1 MAHLPLTLAD
11 PRLAARLDACLD
23 VEDKIPRA
31 LEALGPV
38 AERDVLLVDGAG
50 GRWEDRLGRLGGRIR
65 TVDRPSATGRLDV
78 PDGAVD
84 VVLGLWSTFR
94 GASPT
99 EVAEA
104 DRALR
109 PGGRLLVVHD
119 YGRDDVAGLRGDLPE
134 YGSWSRPNGPYLMA
148 GFKIRVIH
156 CFWTFGSLEDT
167 RAFLGDAF
175 GTAGTAVGATLRR
188 PRLTYNVAVYHR
200 SRAGSGPGS

>member
-1 MAHLPLTLAD
+1 MAHLPLILAD

-31 LEALGPV
+31 LEALGPIGD
-38 AERDVLLVDGAG
+38 RDVLLVDGEG

-65 TVDRPSATGRLDV
+65 SVDRPSATGRLDA

-84 VVLGLWSTFR
+84 VVVGLWSTFR
-94 GASPT
+94 GPIPA

-104 DRALR
+104 DRVLR

-119 YGRDDVAGLRGDLPE
+119 YGRDDVARLRGDLPE
-134 YGSWSRPNGPYLMA
+134 YGSWSRPNGPYLTA
-148 GFKIRVIH
+148 GFRIRVIH
-156 CFWTFGSLEDT
+156 CFWTFESLDDA

-175 GTAGTAVGATLRR
+175 GTAGAALGATLRR
-188 PRLTYNVAVYHR
+188 PRLSYNVAVYHH
-200 SRAGSGPGS
+200 SRAGGGSGS